1 MSMPSTSKLTKI
13 KNLFLNC
20 RVRNIAGWTSL
31 VIIGW
36 ATTFNPGKFNDIFQL
51 TFNALLQMFPLAVFA
66 FFLTG
71 SFFSINNAFD
81 VQEDVNAGKTS
92 NLVARGLI
100 TKKEAVLFSV
110 IIAMAAVAFFSYM
123 GGLFGFLFSTTCAVL
138 GFLYSVPPFRLKKRP
153 GIDVISHGLF
163 LGSLLILIGT
173 TAYGG
178 ALNETAYFFAVGFF
192 VVSCLFQMQN
202 LLGDYFVDRDLGIKT
217 TAVSLKSW
225 QRGRYFF
232 LTFAILGTIGT
243 IYFGWY
249 LAIDLRIVLLLVA
262 IQAVNIIVYMPWFS
276 VYKIYLYQLKVQPI
290 ILIAWGISLL
300 LITLILNFPKGIIF

>member
-1 MSMPSTSKLTKI
+1 MSNTSKLVKI

-20 RVRNIAGWTSL
+20 RLKSIAGWTSL
-31 VIIGW
+31 VVIGW
-36 ATTFNPGKFNDIFQL
+36 ATTFNPSGFSNIFDL
-51 TFNALLQMFPLAVFA
+51 TFNALLHMFPIAVFA

-81 VQEDVNAGKTS
+81 VQEDISAGKTS

-100 TKKEAVLFSV
+100 TKNEAVLFSV

-123 GGLFGFLFSTTCAVL
+123 GGLLGFLFSTICAVL

-178 ALNETAYFFAVGFF
+178 TLNETAYFLAVGFF

-217 TAVSLKSW
+217 TAVTLRSW
-225 QRGRYFF
+225 ERGRYFF
-232 LTFAILGTIGT
+232 LTFAILGAIGT

-249 LAIDLRIVLLLVA
+249 LAIDWRIIILLVA
-262 IQAVNIIVYMPWFS
+262 IQAINIAVYMPFVS
-276 VYKIYLYQLKVQPI
+276 VYKIYLYQLKAQPI
-290 ILIAWGISLL
+290 ILLVWGVAML
-300 LITLILNFPKGIIF
+300 LITIILHV

>member
-1 MSMPSTSKLTKI
+1 MK
-13 KNLFLNC
+13 
-20 RVRNIAGWTSL
+20 NIAGWTSV

-36 ATTFNPGKFNDIFQL
+36 ATTFNPAKFNNIFEL
-51 TFNALLQMFPLAVFA
+51 TYNALLHMFPLAIFA

-81 VQEDVNAGKTS
+81 VQEDINAGKTS

-100 TKKEAVLFSV
+100 TKNEAVLFSV
-110 IIAMAAVAFFSYM
+110 IIAMAAVAFFSYI
-123 GGLFGFLFSTTCAVL
+123 GGLFGFLFSTTCVVL
-138 GFLYSVPPFRLKKRP
+138 GFLYSIPPFRFKKRP

-163 LGSLLILIGT
+163 LGSLLILIGN

-217 TAVSLKSW
+217 TAVSLRSW
-225 QRGRYFF
+225 EKGRYFF
-232 LTFAILGTIGT
+232 LTFAILGTVGT

-249 LAIDLRIVLLLVA
+249 LAIDWIIIILLVA
-262 IQAVNIIVYMPWFS
+262 IQVVNITVYMPFVS

-290 ILIAWGISLL
+290 ILLVWGVALL
-300 LITLILNFPKGIIF
+300 LITIIFNA